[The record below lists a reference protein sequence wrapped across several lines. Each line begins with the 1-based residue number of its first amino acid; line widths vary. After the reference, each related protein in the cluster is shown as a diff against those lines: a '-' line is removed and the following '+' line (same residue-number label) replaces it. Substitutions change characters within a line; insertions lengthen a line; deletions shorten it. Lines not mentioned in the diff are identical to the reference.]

1 MIMLRHTSVELE
13 KLWKQ
18 NLLHGGMENA
28 AIGKTGWHGLRLT
41 RLVEA
46 LLEEEGEF
54 VFVGEKLTL

>member
-1 MIMLRHTSVELE
+1 MELE